1 MAEKGVFLYA
11 RGISKS
17 FGKRKILS
25 DLSLSINSG
34 EIVGIIGPSGGG
46 KSTLVR
52 VLLGITSPD
61 SGTVEREGKIG
72 YIPQADSFYPYMT
85 VRENLEYFSA
95 LYGKEPDKEL
105 FGLDPEKISGK
116 MSGGQKKKLSILVGL
131 SGEENLLILD
141 EPTVGLDP
149 ISKMEILDLFRSL
162 RKRKKSLLIVTH
174 HLNEA
179 EDFDKVSILL
189 NGKLTLPESPKKLMN
204 RHNEKNLEGV
214 FLKIARRN

>member
-1 MAEKGVFLYA
+1 MAEKGAVLSA

-52 VLLGITSPD
+52 LLLGITSPD
-61 SGTVEREGKIG
+61 SGSVERKGKIG
-72 YIPQADSFYPYMT
+72 YVPQADSFYPYMT
-85 VRENLEYFSA
+85 VKENVEYFSA
-95 LYGKEPDKEL
+95 LYGKRPDREL

-149 ISKMEILDLFRSL
+149 ISKMEILELFRAL
-162 RKRKKSLLIVTH
+162 RKRGKSLLIVTH

-179 EDFDKVSILL
+179 EGFDKVSILL
-189 NGKLTLPESPKKLMN
+189 NGKLTIPESPKRLMKK
-204 RHNEKNLEGV
+204 HKEENLEGV
-214 FLKIARRN
+214 FLKIARGN